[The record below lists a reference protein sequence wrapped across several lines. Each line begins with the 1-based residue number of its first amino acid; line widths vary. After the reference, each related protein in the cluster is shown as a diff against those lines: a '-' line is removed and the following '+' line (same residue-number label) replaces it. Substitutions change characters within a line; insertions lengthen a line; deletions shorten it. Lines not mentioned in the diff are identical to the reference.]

1 MSTDPSD
8 STYDF
13 VPVPRQRPR
22 GTPSPPPK
30 PVELGYRRIEPPAPV
45 QAPTPLPKS
54 EPEVVQKL
62 SRSEILFYWLR
73 RFGCL
78 ALIGAGILWLV
89 FIDHRSL
96 AGMVIGFFFIGIG
109 FSLLLF
115 AGPSSAEKR
124 GYHF

>member
-13 VPVPRQRPR
+13 VPVPRKRPR
-22 GTPSPPPK
+22 NTPPPVPK
-30 PVELGYRRIEPPAPV
+30 PVELTYRRIEPVSAPQPV
-45 QAPTPLPKS
+45 EA
-54 EPEVVQKL
+54 EPEDIHKL
-62 SRSEILFYWLR
+62 SASEHLFYWLR
-73 RFGCL
+73 RLGCL
-78 ALIGAGILWLV
+78 GIIGCGALWLI

-96 AGMVIGFFFIGIG
+96 AGMVIGFFLIGIG
-109 FSLLLF
+109 FSLLLV